1 MYQYYKNDNSYMSAK
16 KKFLPILVMQM
27 KSMAALQTELNI
39 FSQLIEVLKK
49 QKACRIRNLKTK
61 KRKCFP
67 SPSKKRVKS
76 INLVR
81 NG

>member
-39 FSQLIEVLKK
+39 FSQLIEVLK
-49 QKACRIRNLKTK
+49 NK
-61 KRKCFP
+61 KHVE
-67 SPSKKRVKS
+67 SE
-76 INLVR
+76 I
-81 NG
+81 